1 MTELVSFEI
10 QISFATKRVG
20 EKTSDELTVSNPASV
35 LELSATHRIILCNAS
50 PREMIGVIAVRSDIF
65 VSISTVSH

>member
-35 LELSATHRIILCNAS
+35 
-50 PREMIGVIAVRSDIF
+50 PRTIRNPPDHFMQRQSSGDDWCHSCQIRHICVYQHS
-65 VSISTVSH
+65 